1 MFLFDIFF
9 TRLAKDFR
17 QKELLPLKL
26 LFFVHASSE

>member
-9 TRLAKDFR
+9 TRLIKDFR

-26 LFFVHASSE
+26 LFFVHSSSK